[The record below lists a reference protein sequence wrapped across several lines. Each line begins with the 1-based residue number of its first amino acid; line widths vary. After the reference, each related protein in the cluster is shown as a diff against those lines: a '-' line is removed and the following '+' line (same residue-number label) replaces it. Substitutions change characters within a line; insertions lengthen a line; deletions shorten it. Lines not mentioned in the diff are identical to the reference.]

1 MVGLQ
6 QVFKSFGLA
15 LVGTMHPRMLWLSLR
30 PFLIVSILWGL
41 LIWLT
46 WTPALEA
53 LSIFLT
59 TSMFTSWIQ
68 EGLIWAGFENA
79 RAWIAPL
86 FFVMLIIP
94 LITISLLVFIAFSTV
109 PAIVKIVARQP
120 SYHGLECKQGGGLL
134 GSLIYSLWSALIC
147 LVLVVL
153 TLPVWWVPPLVAVLP
168 PLLWGWL
175 TMRLMSYDVL
185 AKHASTEERDV
196 LIEKYRWA
204 LLTMG
209 ILSGMLGAVPTFFWA
224 TSALALVL
232 FPLVSF
238 VALWIY
244 SLIFVFAALWFSHFL
259 LDALQTLRQEALEK
273 SLTVET
279 RVVDPELPYH
289 GQSNS

>member
-1 MVGLQ
+1 MIGLQ

-30 PFLIVSILWGL
+30 PFLIVSVLWGC

-59 TSMFTSWIQ
+59 TSVFTSWIQ
-68 EGLIWAGFENA
+68 DGLIWAGFENA

-109 PAIVKIVARQP
+109 PSIVNMVAKQ
-120 SYHGLECKQGGGLL
+120 SAYQDLDCKKGGGLF
-134 GSLIYSLWSALIC
+134 GSLFYTLWSALIC
-147 LVLVVL
+147 LALVML

-185 AKHASTEERDV
+185 AKHASSEERDL
-196 LIEKYRWA
+196 LIAKYRWP

-209 ILSGMLGAVPTFFWA
+209 IVSGMLGAVPTFFWA
-224 TSALALVL
+224 TSALALIL
-232 FPLVSF
+232 FPIVSF

-259 LDALQTLRQEALEK
+259 LDALKELRQEELDK

-279 RVVDPELPYH
+279 RVIDMELSHY
-289 GQSNS
+289 GQ

>member
-1 MVGLQ
+1 MIGLQ

-30 PFLIVSILWGL
+30 PFLIVAVLWGC

-59 TSMFTSWIQ
+59 TSVFTSWIQ

-109 PAIVKIVARQP
+109 PSIVNMVAKQ
-120 SYHGLECKQGGGLL
+120 SAYQNLDCKKGGGII
-134 GSLIYSLWSALIC
+134 GSLFYTLWSALIC
-147 LVLVVL
+147 LVLVML
-153 TLPVWWVPPLVAVLP
+153 TLPVWWIPPLVAVLP

-185 AKHASTEERDV
+185 AKHASSEERDL
-196 LIEKYRWA
+196 LIEKYRWP

-209 ILSGMLGAVPTFFWA
+209 IVSGMLGAVPTFFWA
-224 TSALALVL
+224 TSALALIL
-232 FPLVSF
+232 FPIVSF

-259 LDALQTLRQEALEK
+259 LDALKELRQEELDK

-279 RVVDPELPYH
+279 RVVDMELPYH
-289 GQSNS
+289 G

>member
-6 QVFKSFGLA
+6 QVLKSFGLA

-30 PFLIVSILWGL
+30 PFLIVSVLWGC

-59 TSMFTSWIQ
+59 TSIFTSWIQ

-94 LITISLLVFIAFSTV
+94 LITISLLVFIAFSPV
-109 PAIVKIVARQP
+109 PSIVNMVAKQAA
-120 SYHGLECKQGGGLL
+120 YQDLECKRGGGIF
-134 GSLIYSLWSALIC
+134 GSLIYTLWSALIC
-147 LVLVVL
+147 LALVMM
-153 TLPVWWVPPLVAVLP
+153 TLPVWWIPPLVAVLP

-185 AKHASTEERDV
+185 AQHASSEERD
-196 LIEKYRWA
+196 LLLEKYRWP

-209 ILSGMLGAVPTFFWA
+209 IASGMLGAVPTFFWA
-224 TSALALVL
+224 TSALALIL
-232 FPLVSF
+232 FPIVSF

-244 SLIFVFAALWFSHFL
+244 SLIFVFAALWFSLFL
-259 LDALQTLRQEALEK
+259 LDALKELRQEELQKA
-273 SLTVET
+273 LTVES
-279 RVVDPELPYH
+279 RVVDMELPYH
-289 GQSNS
+289 G

>member
-6 QVFKSFGLA
+6 QVLKSFGLA
-15 LVGTMHPRMLWLSLR
+15 LVGTMHPRMLWLSMR
-30 PFLIVSILWGL
+30 PFLIVSVLWGC

-46 WTPALEA
+46 WTPALEV

-59 TSMFTSWIQ
+59 TSIFTSWIQ
-68 EGLIWAGFENA
+68 DGLIWAGFENA

-109 PAIVKIVARQP
+109 PSIVNIVA
-120 SYHGLECKQGGGLL
+120 KQAAYQDLDYKRGGGFF
-134 GSLIYSLWSALIC
+134 GSMIYTLWSALIC
-147 LVLVVL
+147 LALVML
-153 TLPVWWVPPLVAVLP
+153 TLPVWWIPPLVAVLP

-185 AKHASTEERDV
+185 ANHASSEERD
-196 LIEKYRWA
+196 LLLNKYRWP

-209 ILSGMLGAVPTFFWA
+209 IVSGMLGAVPTFFWA
-224 TSALALVL
+224 TSALALIL
-232 FPLVSF
+232 FPIVSF

-259 LDALQTLRQEALEK
+259 LDTLKQLRQEELAK
-273 SLTVET
+273 SLTIES
-279 RVVDPELPYH
+279 RVVDMELPYH
-289 GQSNS
+289 G

>member
-6 QVFKSFGLA
+6 QVLKSFGLA

-30 PFLIVSILWGL
+30 PFLIVSVLWGC

-59 TSMFTSWIQ
+59 TSIFTSWIQ

-109 PAIVKIVARQP
+109 PSIVNMVAKQ
-120 SYHGLECKQGGGLL
+120 SAYQGLECKRGGGIF
-134 GSLIYSLWSALIC
+134 GSLMYTLWSALIC
-147 LVLVVL
+147 LALVML
-153 TLPVWWVPPLVAVLP
+153 TLPVWWIPPLVAVLP

-185 AKHASTEERDV
+185 AQHASSEERD
-196 LIEKYRWA
+196 LLLEKYRWP

-209 ILSGMLGAVPTFFWA
+209 IASGMLGAVPTFFWA
-224 TSALALVL
+224 TSALALIL
-232 FPLVSF
+232 FPIVSF

-244 SLIFVFAALWFSHFL
+244 SLIIVFAALWFSHFL
-259 LDALQTLRQEALEK
+259 LDALKELRQEELQEA
-273 SLTVET
+273 LTVES
-279 RVVDPELPYH
+279 RIVDMELPYH
-289 GQSNS
+289 G

>member
-30 PFLIVSILWGL
+30 PFLIVSVLWGC
-41 LIWLT
+41 LIWLA

-68 EGLIWAGFENA
+68 EGFILAGFENA

-109 PAIVKIVARQP
+109 PSIVNIVARQ
-120 SYHGLECKQGGGLL
+120 SAYHDLECKQGGGFI
-134 GSLIYSLWSALIC
+134 GSLIYTLWSALIC
-147 LVLVVL
+147 LALVMI

-185 AKHASTEERDV
+185 AKHASSQERDI
-196 LIEKYRWA
+196 LLEKYRWP

-209 ILSGMLGAVPTFFWA
+209 VISGMLGAVPTFFWA

-232 FPLVSF
+232 FPIVSF

-259 LDALQTLRQEALEK
+259 LDALQTLRQEELEK

-289 GQSNS
+289 GQ

>member
-1 MVGLQ
+1 MDSMQ

-30 PFLIVSILWGL
+30 PFLIVSILWGS

-46 WTPALEA
+46 WTPVLEM

-59 TSMFTSWIQ
+59 TSIFTSWIQ
-68 EGLIWAGFENA
+68 DVLIWAGFENA

-86 FFVMLIIP
+86 FFVMLLIP
-94 LITISLLVFIAFSTV
+94 LISISLLVFIAFTTV
-109 PAIVKIVARQP
+109 PTIVKVVTRQNA
-120 SYHGLECKQGGGLL
+120 YQDLEQKKGGGFF
-134 GSLIYSLWSALIC
+134 GSLIYTVWSALIC
-147 LVLVVL
+147 LALVML

-185 AKHASTEERDV
+185 AQHATSQERDT
-196 LIEKYRWA
+196 LLQQHRWP
-204 LLTMG
+204 LLAMG
-209 ILSGMLGAVPTFFWA
+209 IFSGMLGAVPTFFWA

-232 FPLVSF
+232 FPIVSF

-244 SLIFVFAALWFSHFL
+244 SLIFVFAALWFTHYLF
-259 LDALQTLRQEALEK
+259 EALKELRREALDQ
-273 SLTVET
+273 SLNIEA
-279 RVVDPELPYH
+279 RVIDMELPYH
-289 GQSNS
+289 G

>member
-1 MVGLQ
+1 MVGLP
-6 QVFKSFGLA
+6 QVFESFGMA
-15 LVGTMHPRMLWLSLR
+15 LVGTMHPRMLWLSFR
-30 PFLIVSILWGL
+30 PFLIVSVLWGC

-46 WTPALEA
+46 WTPALET

-59 TSMFTSWIQ
+59 TSVFTSWIQ
-68 EGLIWAGFENA
+68 EGLVWAGFENA

-109 PAIVKIVARQP
+109 PSIVKIASKQ
-120 SYHGLECKQGGGLL
+120 SQFQDLECKKGGGFF

-147 LVLVVL
+147 LALVML

-185 AKHASTEERDV
+185 AKHASSEERD
-196 LIEKYRWA
+196 LLLQKYRWP
-204 LLTMG
+204 LFCMG
-209 ILSGMLGAVPTFFWA
+209 IASGMLGAVPTFFWA

-232 FPLVSF
+232 FPIVSF
-238 VALWIY
+238 IALWIY
-244 SLIFVFAALWFSHFL
+244 SLIFVFAALWFSYFL
-259 LDALQTLRQEALEK
+259 LDALKQLREEELDQA
-273 SLTVET
+273 LTVQS
-279 RVVDPELPYH
+279 RVVDMELPYH
-289 GQSNS
+289 G

>member
-1 MVGLQ
+1 MVGLP

-30 PFLIVSILWGL
+30 PFLIVSILWGC

-46 WTPALEA
+46 WTPALA
-53 LSIFLT
+53 LLSEFLT
-59 TSMFTSWIQ
+59 NSLFTNWIQ

-94 LITISLLVFIAFSTV
+94 LITISLLVLIAFSTV
-109 PAIVKIVARQP
+109 PTIVKIVVRQAH
-120 SYHGLECKQGGGLL
+120 YQDLECKRGGGLL
-134 GSLIYSLWSALIC
+134 GSLIYTLWSALIC
-147 LVLVVL
+147 LALVML

-185 AKHASTEERDV
+185 AKHASVEERDQ
-196 LIEKYRWA
+196 LLEKYRWP
-204 LLTMG
+204 LLCMG
-209 ILSGMLGAVPTFFWA
+209 IASGMLGAVPTFFWA

-232 FPLVSF
+232 FPIVSF

-244 SLIFVFAALWFSHFL
+244 SLIFVFAGLWFSHFL
-259 LDALQTLRQEALEK
+259 LDALKELRDEELDKA
-273 SLTVET
+273 LTVQS
-279 RVVDPELPYH
+279 RVVDMELPHH
-289 GQSNS
+289 G

>member
-6 QVFKSFGLA
+6 QVFKSFGMA

-30 PFLIVSILWGL
+30 PFLIVSVLWGV

-59 TSMFTSWIQ
+59 TSIFTSWIQ
-68 EGLIWAGFENA
+68 DGLIWAGFENA

-109 PAIVKIVARQP
+109 PAIVKIASRQ
-120 SYHGLECKQGGGLL
+120 SQFQDLECRRGGGFF

-147 LVLVVL
+147 LVLVML

-185 AKHASTEERDV
+185 AKHASAEERD
-196 LIEKYRWA
+196 LLLQKYRWP
-204 LLTMG
+204 LLCMG
-209 ILSGMLGAVPTFFWA
+209 IASGMLGAVPTFFWA

-232 FPLVSF
+232 FPIVSF

-244 SLIFVFAALWFSHFL
+244 SLIFVFAALWFSYFL
-259 LDALQTLRQEALEK
+259 LDALKQLRDEELDQA
-273 SLTVET
+273 LTVQS
-279 RVVDPELPYH
+279 RVVDTELPYH
-289 GQSNS
+289 D

>member
-30 PFLIVSILWGL
+30 PFLIVAVLWGA
-41 LIWLT
+41 LIWFT

-59 TSMFTSWIQ
+59 TSIFTSWTQ
-68 EGLIWAGFENA
+68 EGLIWAGFDNA

-94 LITISLLVFIAFSTV
+94 LITISLLVFVAFSTV
-109 PAIVKIVARQP
+109 PAIVNVVARQ
-120 SYHGLECKQGGGLL
+120 SAYQGLECKRGGGFF
-134 GSLIYSLWSALIC
+134 GSLVYTLWSALIC
-147 LVLVVL
+147 LVLVML

-185 AKHASTEERDV
+185 AKHASVEERD
-196 LIEKYRWA
+196 LLLEKYRWP

-209 ILSGMLGAVPTFFWA
+209 VVAGMLGAVPTFFWA

-232 FPLVSF
+232 FPIVSF

-244 SLIFVFAALWFSHFL
+244 SLIFAFAALWFSHFL
-259 LDALQTLRQEALEK
+259 LDALQALRQEELEK
-273 SLTVET
+273 SLAVHA
-279 RVVDPELPYH
+279 RVADSELPNH
-289 GQSNS
+289 G

>member
-1 MVGLQ
+1 MIGLQ
-6 QVFKSFGLA
+6 QVLKSFGFA

-30 PFLIVSILWGL
+30 PFLIVSVLWGC

-46 WTPALEA
+46 WTPALEL

-59 TSMFTSWIQ
+59 TSIFTSWIQ
-68 EGLIWAGFENA
+68 DGLIWAGFENA

-109 PAIVKIVARQP
+109 PAIVNIVA
-120 SYHGLECKQGGGLL
+120 KQAAYQDLDYKRGGGFF
-134 GSLIYSLWSALIC
+134 GSLVYTLWSALIC
-147 LVLVVL
+147 LALVLL

-185 AKHASTEERDV
+185 ANHASPEERDV
-196 LIEKYRWA
+196 LLEKYRWP

-209 ILSGMLGAVPTFFWA
+209 IASGMLGAVPTFFWA
-224 TSALALVL
+224 TSALALIL
-232 FPLVSF
+232 FPIVSF

-259 LDALQTLRQEALEK
+259 LDALKELRQEELAK
-273 SLTVET
+273 SLTIES
-279 RVVDPELPYH
+279 RVVDMELPYH
-289 GQSNS
+289 G

>member
-6 QVFKSFGLA
+6 QVFKSFGMALA
-15 LVGTMHPRMLWLSLR
+15 GTMHPRMLWLSLR
-30 PFLIVSILWGL
+30 PFLIVSVLWGV
-41 LIWLT
+41 LIWLM
-46 WTPALEA
+46 WAPALEA

-59 TSMFTSWIQ
+59 TSIFTSWIQ

-109 PAIVKIVARQP
+109 PAIVRIASRQ
-120 SYHGLECKQGGGLL
+120 SQFQGLESKRGGSFF

-147 LVLVVL
+147 LVLVML

-185 AKHASTEERDV
+185 AKHASAEERDL
-196 LIEKYRWA
+196 LIQKYRWP
-204 LLTMG
+204 LLCMG
-209 ILSGMLGAVPTFFWA
+209 IASGMLGAVPTFFWA

-232 FPLVSF
+232 FPIVSF

-244 SLIFVFAALWFSHFL
+244 SLIFVFAALWFSYFL
-259 LDALQTLRQEALEK
+259 LDALKQLREEELDK
-273 SLTVET
+273 VLTVQS
-279 RVVDPELPYH
+279 RVVDIELPH
-289 GQSNS
+289 HS

>member
-1 MVGLQ
+1 MIGLQ
-6 QVFKSFGLA
+6 QVLKSFGFA

-30 PFLIVSILWGL
+30 PFLIVSVLWGC

-46 WTPALEA
+46 WTPALEL

-59 TSMFTSWIQ
+59 TSIFTSWIQ
-68 EGLIWAGFENA
+68 DGLIWAGFENA

-109 PAIVKIVARQP
+109 PAIVNIVA
-120 SYHGLECKQGGGLL
+120 KQAAYQDLDYKRGGGFF
-134 GSLIYSLWSALIC
+134 GSLVYTLWSALIC
-147 LVLVVL
+147 LALVLL

-185 AKHASTEERDV
+185 ANHASSEERDV
-196 LIEKYRWA
+196 LLEKYRWP

-209 ILSGMLGAVPTFFWA
+209 IASGMLGAVPTFFWA
-224 TSALALVL
+224 TSALALIL
-232 FPLVSF
+232 FPIVSF

-259 LDALQTLRQEALEK
+259 LDALKELRQEELAK
-273 SLTVET
+273 SLTIES
-279 RVVDPELPYH
+279 RVVDMELPYH
-289 GQSNS
+289 G

>member
-6 QVFKSFGLA
+6 QVLKSFGLA
-15 LVGTMHPRMLWLSLR
+15 LVGTMHPRMLWLSMR
-30 PFLIVSILWGL
+30 PFLIVSVLWGC

-46 WTPALEA
+46 WTPALEL

-59 TSMFTSWIQ
+59 TSIFTSWIQ
-68 EGLIWAGFENA
+68 DGLIWAGFENA

-109 PAIVKIVARQP
+109 PAIVNIVA
-120 SYHGLECKQGGGLL
+120 KQGAYQDLDYKRGGGFF
-134 GSLIYSLWSALIC
+134 GSLVYTLWSALIC
-147 LVLVVL
+147 LALVLL

-185 AKHASTEERDV
+185 ANHASSEERDV
-196 LIEKYRWA
+196 LLEKYRWP

-209 ILSGMLGAVPTFFWA
+209 IVSGMLGAVPTFFWA
-224 TSALALVL
+224 TSALALIL
-232 FPLVSF
+232 FPIVSF

-259 LDALQTLRQEALEK
+259 LDALKELRHEELAK
-273 SLTVET
+273 SLTIES
-279 RVVDPELPYH
+279 RLVDMELPYH
-289 GQSNS
+289 G

>member
-1 MVGLQ
+1 MVGLH
-6 QVFKSFGLA
+6 QVFKSFGMA

-30 PFLIVSILWGL
+30 PFLIVSVLWGV
-41 LIWLT
+41 LIWLA

-59 TSMFTSWIQ
+59 TSIFTSWIQ
-68 EGLIWAGFENA
+68 DGLIWAGFENA

-109 PAIVKIVARQP
+109 PAIVKIAVRQP
-120 SYHGLECKQGGGLL
+120 QYHDLECRHG
-134 GSLIYSLWSALIC
+134 GSLFGSLMYSLWSALIC
-147 LVLVVL
+147 LVLVML

-185 AKHASTEERDV
+185 AKHASAQERDI
-196 LIEKYRWA
+196 LLEKYRWP
-204 LLTMG
+204 LLCMG
-209 ILSGMLGAVPTFFWA
+209 IAAGMLGAVPTFFWA

-232 FPLVSF
+232 FPIVSF

-244 SLIFVFAALWFSHFL
+244 SLIFVFAALWFSYFL
-259 LDALQTLRQEALEK
+259 LDALKQLRAEELDEAL
-273 SLTVET
+273 TVQS
-279 RVVDPELPYH
+279 RVIDLELPYH
-289 GQSNS
+289 E

>member
-6 QVFKSFGLA
+6 QVFKSFGMA
-15 LVGTMHPRMLWLSLR
+15 LVGSMHPRMLWLSLR
-30 PFLIVSILWGL
+30 PFLIVSVLWGV

-59 TSMFTSWIQ
+59 TSIFTSWIQ

-109 PAIVKIVARQP
+109 PAIVKIASRQ
-120 SYHGLECKQGGGLL
+120 SQFHDLECKRGGGFF

-147 LVLVVL
+147 LVLVML

-185 AKHASTEERDV
+185 AKHASAEERD
-196 LIEKYRWA
+196 LLLQKYRWP
-204 LLTMG
+204 LLCMG
-209 ILSGMLGAVPTFFWA
+209 IASGMLGAVPTFFWA

-232 FPLVSF
+232 FPIVSF

-244 SLIFVFAALWFSHFL
+244 SLIFVFAALWFSYFL
-259 LDALQTLRQEALEK
+259 LDALKQLRDEELDQA
-273 SLTVET
+273 LTVQS
-279 RVVDPELPYH
+279 RVVDMDLPYH
-289 GQSNS
+289 D

>member
-1 MVGLQ
+1 MVGLP

-30 PFLIVSILWGL
+30 PFLMISIFWGC

-46 WTPALEA
+46 WTPVLAI
-53 LSIFLT
+53 LSEFLT
-59 TSMFTSWIQ
+59 NSLFTNWIQ

-94 LITISLLVFIAFSTV
+94 LITISLLVLIAFSTV
-109 PAIVKIVARQP
+109 PTIVKIVVKQAHYQD
-120 SYHGLECKQGGGLL
+120 LEFKRGGSLL
-134 GSLIYSLWSALIC
+134 GSLLYSLWSALIC
-147 LVLVVL
+147 LALVML

-185 AKHASTEERDV
+185 AKHASSEERD
-196 LIEKYRWA
+196 LLLDKFRWP
-204 LLTMG
+204 LLCMG
-209 ILSGMLGAVPTFFWA
+209 IASGMLGAVPTFFWA

-232 FPLVSF
+232 FPIVSF

-244 SLIFVFAALWFSHFL
+244 SLIFVFAGLWFSHFL
-259 LDALQTLRQEALEK
+259 LDALKELRQDELDKA
-273 SLTVET
+273 LTVQA
-279 RVVDPELPYH
+279 RVVETELPH
-289 GQSNS
+289 

>member
-6 QVFKSFGLA
+6 QVFKSFGMA
-15 LVGTMHPRMLWLSLR
+15 LVGTMHPRILWLSLR
-30 PFLIVSILWGL
+30 PFLIVSVLWGC

-53 LSIFLT
+53 LSTFLT
-59 TSMFTSWIQ
+59 TSIFTSWIQ
-68 EGLIWAGFENA
+68 DGLIWAGFENA

-109 PAIVKIVARQP
+109 PSIVKIACRQP
-120 SYHGLECKQGGGLL
+120 QYQDLECKRGGGFF

-147 LVLVVL
+147 LALVML

-185 AKHASTEERDV
+185 AKHASSEERD
-196 LIEKYRWA
+196 LLLQKYRWP
-204 LLTMG
+204 LLCMG
-209 ILSGMLGAVPTFFWA
+209 IASGMLGAVPTFFWA

-232 FPLVSF
+232 FPIVSF

-244 SLIFVFAALWFSHFL
+244 SLIFIFAALWFSYFL
-259 LDALQTLRQEALEK
+259 LDALKQLREEEVDQA
-273 SLTVET
+273 LTVQA
-279 RVVDPELPYH
+279 RIVNAELSH
-289 GQSNS
+289 RN